1 MNSWLV
7 ASYKINEQKILER
20 NLRNQNFNYYL
31 PKILTRKL
39 NNNLKEEVLF
49 PGYIFI
55 NSSIESYSVLKFT
68 RGIKNLIKF
77 GKNISV
83 IDDEEIRN
91 IKLIEEQS
99 KTNPL
104 ELNLSLGQEAY
115 IKKGSLKGS
124 IVKICSLPAKK
135 RVEILIYILG
145 SKRRIN
151 IATEDLSFI

>member
-1 MNSWLV
+1 MNTWLV
-7 ASYKINEQKILER
+7 ASYKINEQKILEL

-31 PKILTRKL
+31 PKILIRKL
-39 NNNLKEEVLF
+39 NNKFKEEVLF

-55 NSSIESYSVLKFT
+55 NSSSENYSALKFT

-83 IDDEEIRN
+83 IDNDEIDNIR
-91 IKLIEEQS
+91 LIEEQS
-99 KTNPL
+99 KTHPV

-115 IKKGSLKGS
+115 IKRGSFKGS

-151 IATEDLSFI
+151 IATEDLSLS